1 MHVHER
7 ITVNRPPAQVYAFW
21 RNLSQLP
28 QFMDHL
34 VSVQGDPEGITRWT
48 AKSPIGT
55 VDWDAKV
62 VEDKPN
68 EMISWRSL
76 EDSGI
81 RNSGAVRFFAA
92 GAGATEVAVDIS
104 YDPPMGRLGEIV
116 ASLLGESPDQEISSD
131 LKRFKEIMES
141 GQADVSRSPAAAPT
155 VAAAATTVP
164 AAAPKASAAREDPKA
179 AAAREE
185 LIESRAETHAATNR
199 GVYSNDLNPQK
210 VDNDA
215 PVDDFVVGGPMAANI
230 GYPSTGLV
238 GVTDAADA
246 AFMEGER
253 TAAGAGNAEIANDVD
268 PDQLGLR
275 SGQDQNKHDPN
286 DRDAGHRDGEPPEE
300 IGYRVSGAPI

>member
-34 VSVQGDPEGITRWT
+34 VSVQGDPDGVTHWT
-48 AKSPIGT
+48 AESPIGT
-55 VDWDAKV
+55 VEWDARV

-76 EDSGI
+76 DESGV

-92 GAGATEVAVDIS
+92 GNGATEVAVDIS
-104 YDPPMGRLGEIV
+104 YDPPMGRLGNIV
-116 ASLLGESPDQEISSD
+116 ASLLGESPDQRISSD

-141 GQADVSRSPAAAPT
+141 GQADVSTSPAAATTIPVDAPNPT
-155 VAAAATTVP
+155 
-164 AAAPKASAAREDPKA
+164 
-179 AAAREE
+179 AAREE
-185 LIESRAETHAATNR
+185 MIESRGETHAATNR

-210 VDNDA
+210 VDDDA
-215 PVDDFVVGGPMAANI
+215 PVDEFIVGGPMAANL

-238 GVTDAADA
+238 GVSDTADA
-246 AFMEGER
+246 EFIEGES
-253 TAAGAGNAEIANDVD
+253 TGAGYGNAEVANDVD

-275 SGQDQNKHDPN
+275 RGRDQNKVDPN
-286 DRDAGHRDGEPPEE
+286 DRDAGHREGEPDHD
-300 IGYRVSGAPI
+300 IGYRVSGAPL

>member
-28 QFMDHL
+28 LFMDHL
-34 VSVQGDPEGITRWT
+34 VSVQGDPDGVTRWT
-48 AKSPIGT
+48 AESPIGT
-55 VDWDAKV
+55 VAWDARV

-76 EDSGI
+76 EDSGV
-81 RNSGAVRFFAA
+81 RNSGAVRFFPA
-92 GAGATEVAVDIS
+92 GKGATEVAVDIS
-104 YDPPMGRLGEIV
+104 YDPPMGRLGNIV
-116 ASLLGESPDQEISSD
+116 ASLLGESPSQEISSD

-141 GQADVSRSPAAAPT
+141 GQADVSGSQ
-155 VAAAATTVP
+155 VAASTVP
-164 AAAPKASAAREDPKA
+164 ADAPNA

-185 LIESRAETHAATNR
+185 LIESRGETHAATNR

-210 VDNDA
+210 VDDDA
-215 PVDDFVVGGPMAANI
+215 PVDEFVVGGPMAANI

-238 GVTDAADA
+238 GVSDMADA
-246 AFMEGER
+246 EFVEGER
-253 TAAGAGNAEIANDVD
+253 SGTGYGNAEIANDVD

-275 SGQDQNKHDPN
+275 RGRDQDDHDPN
-286 DRDAGHRDGEPPEE
+286 DRDAGHREGEPPEN
-300 IGYRVSGAPI
+300 IAYRVSGAPL